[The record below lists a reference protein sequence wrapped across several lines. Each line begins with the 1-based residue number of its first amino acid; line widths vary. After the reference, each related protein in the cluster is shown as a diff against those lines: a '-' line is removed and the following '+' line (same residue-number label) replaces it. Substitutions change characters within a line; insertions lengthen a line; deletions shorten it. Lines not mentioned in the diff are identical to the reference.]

1 MAVIKQEATVEVGR
15 SWVSPWRTQAMFDL
29 KVKTRLMSHHEY
41 RSLQDRVRDAEA
53 SLSAES
59 DVATQTST
67 AK

>member
-1 MAVIKQEATVEVGR
+1 
-15 SWVSPWRTQAMFDL
+15 MFDL